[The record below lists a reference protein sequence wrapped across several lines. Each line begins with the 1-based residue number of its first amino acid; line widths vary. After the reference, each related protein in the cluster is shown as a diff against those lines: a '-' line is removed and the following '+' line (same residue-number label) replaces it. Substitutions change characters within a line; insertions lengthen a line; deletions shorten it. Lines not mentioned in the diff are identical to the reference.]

1 MFVILFTNTQCE
13 LSNVTSATL
22 KLQIDEK
29 KTPLRTK
36 IETHEYWFYFNKF
49 KLNLIQ
55 ARKKN
60 G

>member
-1 MFVILFTNTQCE
+1 MFVILFTKGKPKNTQRE

-29 KTPLRTK
+29 KKPLRTK

-49 KLNLIQ
+49 DSS
-55 ARKKN
+55 
-60 G
+60 